1 MRLYKYKNRCKLT
14 YKTFSLLVMALLLS
28 ISSNISAAKLY
39 KWVDE
44 DGKVF
49 YSDKIPPKA
58 NKGAHSRLNE
68 KGLTI
73 EQKGAAKTAEEIE
86 KERELERLRKEKE
99 AVIARQKA
107 QDRVLLKTFRS
118 EDDMI
123 LARDGKI
130 RSVDNYINITRGNI
144 KRLKEKLAIM
154 QSQAAEREKAG
165 KHVSPKFKEDME
177 GIKRQI
183 NQSYASIVSREQKK
197 LDIREAY
204 DNDIRRFRVLK
215 KLKASNQLE
224 AEAQE
229 RAELNTVFLCTE
241 INLCNLAWSRAINY
255 VKQHATTQ
263 LQLLGEGIYMTR
275 APSEDHDVSL
285 TVARIKD
292 KKTGKEKIFLDQQC
306 RVSVM
311 GQEFC
316 KSDTSKDLKRKFI
329 PYLLGQE

>member
-1 MRLYKYKNRCKLT
+1 MHLSIPDKPGNIYSRLT
-14 YKTFSLLVMALLLS
+14 AFLVALALLGTSGSAL
-28 ISSNISAAKLY
+28 AAKLY

-44 DGKVF
+44 NGKVF

-58 NKGAHSRLNE
+58 NKGAHSQLNK
-68 KGLTI
+68 KGVTI
-73 EQKGAAKTAEEIE
+73 EKKEAEKTDEEILKE
-86 KERELERLRKEKE
+86 KELEALRKEKE
-99 AVIARQKA
+99 AVIAKQKA

-144 KRLKEKLAIM
+144 KRLKEKLSIM
-154 QSQAAEREKAG
+154 QSQAADLEKSG
-165 KHVSPKFKEDME
+165 QKVSKKFLDEMD

-183 NQSYASIVSREQKK
+183 NQSYSSIVSREQKK
-197 LDIREAY
+197 EQIRESYA
-204 DNDIRRFRVLK
+204 NDIRRFRVLK
-215 KLKASNQLE
+215 KLKANNQLE
-224 AEAQE
+224 EEAQE

-241 INLCNLAWSRAINY
+241 INQCNLAWTRANEY
-255 VKQHATTQ
+255 VKAHATTK

-275 APSEDHDVSL
+275 APSVDEDISL

-292 KKTGKEKIFLDQQC
+292 KKTGDEKIFLDQQC
-306 RVSVM
+306 RTTVQ

-316 KSDTSKDLKRKFI
+316 KSETSKDLKRNFI
-329 PYLLGQE
+329 PFLLGQK

>member
-1 MRLYKYKNRCKLT
+1 MHLRQYKIHYDLT
-14 YKTFSLLVMALLLS
+14 RKIAGLLTMAFLFS
-28 ISSNISAAKLY
+28 ISSNIFAAKLY

-44 DGKVF
+44 NGKVF

-58 NKGAHSRLNE
+58 NKGAHSQLDKE
-68 KGLTI
+68 GMTI
-73 EQKGAAKTAEEIE
+73 KQTGAAKTAEEIE
-86 KERELERLRKEKE
+86 QERELERLRKEKE
-99 AVIARQKA
+99 AVIAKQKA

-144 KRLKEKLAIM
+144 KRSKEKLAIM

-165 KHVSPKFKEDME
+165 KIVSPKFKEDME
-177 GIKRQI
+177 TIKRQI
-183 NQSYASIVSREQKK
+183 NQSYASIVAREQKK
-197 LDIREAY
+197 EDIREAY
-204 DNDIRRFRVLK
+204 YNDIRRFRVLK
-215 KLKASNQLE
+215 KLKANNQLE
-224 AEAQE
+224 VEAQE
-229 RAELNTVFLCTE
+229 RAELNTVFLCEE
-241 INLCNLAWSRAINY
+241 INQCNLAWNNAINY
-255 VKQHATTQ
+255 VKENATTK

-275 APSEDHDVSL
+275 APSEDQDVSL
-285 TVARIKD
+285 TVARIKN

-316 KSDTSKDLKRKFI
+316 ESETSKDLKRNFI
-329 PYLLGQE
+329 HYLLGQK

>member
-1 MRLYKYKNRCKLT
+1 MHLSIYKNRCNPERKIAG
-14 YKTFSLLVMALLLS
+14 LLALALSFS
-28 ISSNISAAKLY
+28 ISSNVFAAKLY

-44 DGKVF
+44 NGKVF

-58 NKGAHSRLNE
+58 NQGAHSQLDKE
-68 KGLTI
+68 GMTI
-73 EQKGAAKTAEEIE
+73 KQTGAAKTAEEIE
-86 KERELERLRKEKE
+86 QERELERLRKEKE
-99 AVIARQKA
+99 AVIAKQRAKDQ
-107 QDRVLLKTFRS
+107 VLLKTFRS

-165 KHVSPKFKEDME
+165 KTVNTKFKEDME

-183 NQSYASIVSREQKK
+183 NQSYASIVAREQKK
-197 LDIREAY
+197 LDIRESF
-204 DNDIRRFRVLK
+204 DGDIRRFRILK
-215 KLKASNQLE
+215 KLTADNRLE
-224 AEAQE
+224 VEAQE
-229 RAELNTVFLCTE
+229 RAELNTVFQCEE
-241 INLCNLAWSRAINY
+241 INQCDLAWNRATNY
-255 VKQHATTQ
+255 VKEHATTK

-275 APSEDHDVSL
+275 APSEDQDVSL

-316 KSDTSKDLKRKFI
+316 QSETSKNLKRNFI
-329 PYLLGQE
+329 PYLLGQK

>member
-1 MRLYKYKNRCKLT
+1 MHLPTHINCCNLKHLFLGWLVLA
-14 YKTFSLLVMALLLS
+14 FSLSFAGNAFAV
-28 ISSNISAAKLY
+28 KLY

-58 NKGAHSRLNE
+58 NEGAHSRLNE

-73 EQKGAAKTAEEIE
+73 EEKEAAKTADEIR
-86 KERELERLRKEKE
+86 KEQELEKLRKEKE
-99 AVIARQKA
+99 AVIAKQKA

-118 EDDMI
+118 EDDML

-154 QSQAAEREKAG
+154 QSQAADLEKSG
-165 KHVSPKFKEDME
+165 KTVNQKFKDDMDA
-177 GIKRQI
+177 IKRQI
-183 NQSYASIVSREQKK
+183 NQSYSSIVAREQNKEE
-197 LDIREAY
+197 IRGSY

-215 KLKASNQLE
+215 KLKANNQLE

-229 RAELNTVFLCTE
+229 RAELNTVFICPD
-241 INLCNLAWSRAINY
+241 INQCNLAWNKAIDY
-255 VKQHATTQ
+255 VKTHATTK

-275 APSEDHDVSL
+275 APTADEDVSL
-285 TVARIKD
+285 TVARIKN
-292 KKTGKEKIFLDQQC
+292 KKTQEEKIFLDQQC
-306 RVSVM
+306 RTSIL

-316 KSDTSKDLKRKFI
+316 KSEASKELKRNFI
-329 PYLLGQE
+329 PYLLGQK